1 MVRYRNGKKLPEG
14 GTGTKMTSINTG
26 LNPYAQ
32 LGSAYARAAAPQSSL
47 ADALS
52 AVDSGNQPDTNA
64 ATNLTLSAAARAQLA
79 SATTLKDFTT
89 VTSDA
94 RSALDGLYTAA
105 NVKGPISDEGATTID
120 LSSFDRRSLFAIA
133 TNNGGKFSP
142 DEQKV
147 ASTELANRY
156 NDALAPAAAT
166 SKLTGDFSSVYKAA
180 LDYLDGASG
189 EEKATASWSVQ
200 RAAVLKGVQATQQ
213 NPTAAPTGISND
225 PVAAYLAQN
234 APRGT
239 TATENIST
247 IAKNVRATLDA
258 QAKAAAAAGKEL
270 VFDPGRKTGQQ
281 ADLSS
286 FDGRSLAAISLNQ
299 DGLFSK
305 QESFAAKQ
313 TLDSRARASI
323 LSALK
328 QSQSSGDP
336 TQLSLGI
343 LNTYSSISVEERQA
357 INWTPAFRDSL
368 VANYK
373 SSSQILSILRG

>member
-79 SATTLKDFTT
+79 GATTLKDFTT

-213 NPTAAPTGISND
+213 NPTAAPTGITND

-234 APRGT
+234 APAGT
-239 TATENIST
+239 T
-247 IAKNVRATLDA
+247 
-258 QAKAAAAAGKEL
+258 AGKEL

>member
-166 SKLTGDFSSVYKAA
+166 SKLISMAP
-180 LDYLDGASG
+180 
-189 EEKATASWSVQ
+189 
-200 RAAVLKGVQATQQ
+200 AVRRRRLPRGRC
-213 NPTAAPTGISND
+213 
-225 PVAAYLAQN
+225 N
-234 APRGT
+234 APRCSRASRPPSRT
-239 TATENIST
+239 RPPRPQASATIRSPL
-247 IAKNVRATLDA
+247 IL
-258 QAKAAAAAGKEL
+258 
-270 VFDPGRKTGQQ
+270 RKTPPAAPRRPRTSQ
-281 ADLSS
+281 LSRRT
-286 FDGRSLAAISLNQ
+286 FAPRSTRRRRLLPPPARNWCSTPAAKPVNKQTSVHLTALAAISLNQ
-299 DGLFSK
+299 NGLFSK

-343 LNTYSSISVEERQA
+343 LNTCSSISVEERQA

>member
-1 MVRYRNGKKLPEG
+1 
-14 GTGTKMTSINTG
+14 MTSINAS

-32 LGSAYARAAAPQSSL
+32 LGTAYARAAPPQPTL

-52 AVDSGNQPDTNA
+52 AADSGNTPDINA

-79 SATTLKDFTT
+79 SASTPKSFTA
-89 VTSDA
+89 VTDGA

-105 NVKGPISDEGATTID
+105 KVQGPIGADGKTTID

-156 NDALAPAAAT
+156 NAALAPAAAT

-189 EEKATASWSVQ
+189 EEKATATWSTQ

-213 NPTAAPTGISND
+213 NPATAPAGIAND
-225 PVAAYLAQN
+225 PVAAFLAQN
-234 APRGT
+234 PNGGT
-239 TATENIST
+239 TAIEDIST
-247 IAKNVRATLDA
+247 VAKNVRATLDA
-258 QAKAAAAAGKEL
+258 QANAAAAAGKEL
-270 VFDPGRKTGQQ
+270 VFDPNRKTGQQ

-286 FDGRSLAAISLNQ
+286 IDGRSLAAISLNQ

-305 QESFAAKQ
+305 QEIFAAKQ
-313 TLDSRARASI
+313 TLDSRTRASI

-343 LNTYSSISVEERQA
+343 LNTYSSLSAEERQA
-357 INWTPAFRDSL
+357 VNWTPAFRDNL

-373 SSSQILSILRG
+373 SSSQIFSILKGQ

>member
-1 MVRYRNGKKLPEG
+1 
-14 GTGTKMTSINTG
+14 MTSVSTG

-32 LGSAYARAAAPQSSL
+32 LGSAYARAATTQPSL

-79 SATTLKDFTT
+79 STATLKDFTA

-105 NVKGPISDEGATTID
+105 KVKGPISDDGTTTID
-120 LSSFDRRSLFAIA
+120 LSAFDRRSLFAIA

-156 NDALAPAAAT
+156 NAALAPAAAT
-166 SKLTGDFSSVYKAA
+166 SKLTGDFSPVYKAA
-180 LDYLDGASG
+180 LDYLDGASD
-189 EEKATASWSVQ
+189 EEKATATWSTQ

-213 NPTAAPTGISND
+213 NPTTAPPAIPND

-234 APRGT
+234 PNGT
-239 TATENIST
+239 TATTATEDIST
-247 IAKNVRATLDA
+247 VARNVRATLDA
-258 QAKAAAAAGKEL
+258 QAKAAAAVGKEL
-270 VFDPGRKTGQQ
+270 VFDPNRKTGQQ
-281 ADLSS
+281 ADINS

-299 DGLFSK
+299 DNLFSK

-313 TLDSRARASI
+313 TLDSRARSSI
-323 LSALK
+323 LAALK
-328 QSQSSGDP
+328 QSQTSGDP
-336 TQLSLGI
+336 TQLSIGI
-343 LNTYSSISVEERQA
+343 LNTYSSFSAEERQA
-357 INWTPAFRDSL
+357 VNWTPAFRDNL

>member
-1 MVRYRNGKKLPEG
+1 
-14 GTGTKMTSINTG
+14 MTSVSTG

-32 LGSAYARAAAPQSSL
+32 LGSVYARAAAPQPTL

-79 SATTLKDFTT
+79 SAATLKDFTA
-89 VTSDA
+89 VTADA

-105 NVKGPISDEGATTID
+105 KVKAPISNDGTTTID

-156 NDALAPAAAT
+156 NDALAPAVAT
-166 SKLTGDFSSVYKAA
+166 SKLTGDFSSLYKAA

-189 EEKATASWSVQ
+189 EEKETATWSVQ

-213 NPTAAPTGISND
+213 NPHTAPTGITND

-234 APRGT
+234 APGGGT
-239 TATENIST
+239 TTQGIST
-247 IAKNVRATLDA
+247 VAKNARATLDA
-258 QAKAAAAAGKEL
+258 QAKAAAAVGKEL

-286 FDGRSLAAISLNQ
+286 IDGRSLAAISLNQ
-299 DGLFSK
+299 DNLFSK

-323 LSALK
+323 LAALK
-328 QSQSSGDP
+328 HSQSSGDP

-343 LNTYSSISVEERQA
+343 LNTYSSLSAEERQA
-357 INWTPAFRDSL
+357 VNWTPAFRDNL

-373 SSSQILSILRG
+373 SSSHILSILRG